1 MVHWLFIRYQSKY
14 LNIFVILQIITPWK
28 CHHWLI
34 KLCLAAWLE
43 LFSSKHFKLKY
54 SVFFKLVLFFV
65 TTYFKQNILYKLYL
79 EVHVVF
85 YEKRPLDLP
94 WKKKK
99 VLGRGWRRQTTV
111 MVYYT

>member
-34 KLCLAAWLE
+34 KLCPAAWLE

-54 SVFFKLVLFFV
+54 SVFFKLVFFFV

-85 YEKRPLDLP
+85 KKFYEKRPLDLP

-99 VLGRGWRRQTTV
+99 SLVEAEEDRQQ
-111 MVYYT
+111 